1 MGFLHAG
8 KAADSSR
15 DHTRPKDVTAT
26 QMLGLG
32 GVRREDLAGETAIA
46 PQKRLLNAD
55 IEPELA
61 AVTKDTDKTGQV
73 I

>member
-8 KAADSSR
+8 KAANSSR
-15 DHTRPKDVTAT
+15 DHTRPVNMTAT
-26 QMLGLG
+26 RVLGLR
-32 GVRREDLAGETAIA
+32 GVRREDPAGETAIT

-55 IEPELA
+55 IELEPA
-61 AVTKDTDKTGQV
+61 KVTRDTDKTGQV